1 MCMCGDLRGLPEQYV
16 AVRWMTS
23 ANDASLESA
32 LDNRIMDYIT
42 VFELV
47 TMAVYEFPLSQ
58 EKMKC
63 RIIRWPALQLLS
75 LIYV

>member
-1 MCMCGDLRGLPEQYV
+1 MCGGVLGPPKQYV
-16 AVRWMTS
+16 AIHRMTS

-32 LDNRIMDYIT
+32 LDNRIMDYVT

-47 TMAVYEFPLSQ
+47 TVAFYEIPLSQ
-58 EKMKC
+58 EKIKC
-63 RIIRWPALQLLS
+63 RIIRWPAPQVLS

>member
-1 MCMCGDLRGLPEQYV
+1 MCGGVLGPPKQYV
-16 AVRWMTS
+16 AIHRMTS

-32 LDNRIMDYIT
+32 LDNRIMDYVT

-47 TMAVYEFPLSQ
+47 TMAFYEFPLSQ

-63 RIIRWPALQLLS
+63 GIVRWPAYQLLS